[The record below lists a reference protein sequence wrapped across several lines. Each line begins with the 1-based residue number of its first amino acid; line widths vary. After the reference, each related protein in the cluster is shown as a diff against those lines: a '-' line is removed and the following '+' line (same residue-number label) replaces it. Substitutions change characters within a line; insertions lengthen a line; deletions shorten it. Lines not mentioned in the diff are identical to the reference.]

1 MSSHRRAVA
10 LAGLLAGLVAL
21 PTLATAR
28 ELHPA
33 KPAAQQAAKPPSR
46 AAIAA
51 SEGFTARMSRLDA
64 LMGGPRQI
72 APRSRSASALA
83 N

>member
-1 MSSHRRAVA
+1 MSSHHRAVALA
-10 LAGLLAGLVAL
+10 LAGLLALPALAVAREAHHGR
-21 PTLATAR
+21 ATA
-28 ELHPA
+28 HQTA
-33 KPAAQQAAKPPSR
+33 KPQSR

-64 LMGGPRQI
+64 LMGGPRQL
-72 APRSRSASALA
+72 APRARSASALA

>member
-10 LAGLLAGLVAL
+10 LASLLAGLLAL
-21 PTLATAR
+21 PTLAIAR
-28 ELHPA
+28 ETHHA
-33 KPAAQQAAKPPSR
+33 RTAAHQAAKPQSR

-64 LMGGPRQI
+64 LMGGRPQI
-72 APRSRSASALA
+72 APRSRSASALTE
-83 N
+83 

>member
-10 LAGLLAGLVAL
+10 LALAGLLAFPAL
-21 PTLATAR
+21 AAAR
-28 ELHPA
+28 EAHHA
-33 KPAAQQAAKPPSR
+33 KPAAKPQSR

-64 LMGGPRQI
+64 LMGGPRTL
-72 APRSRSASALA
+72 APRARSASAA
-83 N
+83 VN